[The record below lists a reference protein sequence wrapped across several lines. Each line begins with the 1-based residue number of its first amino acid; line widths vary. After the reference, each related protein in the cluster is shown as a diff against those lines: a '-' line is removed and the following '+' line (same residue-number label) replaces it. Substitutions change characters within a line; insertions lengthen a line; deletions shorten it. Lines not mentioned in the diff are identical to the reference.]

1 MSSTS
6 AADASAA
13 AAALPAPA
21 SVVACPLDHTA
32 TVDPPVDAATAKA
45 AIAAHD
51 ARRKARQGMPRAES
65 KAFRPRF
72 FTKLQLE
79 EQAPSVRAGMTLEKY
94 ARAQRQYTMMIK
106 EMCQKMRHLSSV
118 NFAAVSFCHHFY
130 AVRVRHNI
138 DT

>member
-1 MSSTS
+1 MSSVST
-6 AADASAA
+6 AA
-13 AAALPAPA
+13 AMPPTALLPVVPAP
-21 SVVACPLDHTA
+21 SEKPV
-32 TVDPPVDAATAKA
+32 TVGVPVDAATAKA

-72 FTKLQLE
+72 FTKSQLE
-79 EQAPSVRAGMTLEKY
+79 EEAPSVRAGMTLEKY

-130 AVRVRHNI
+130 AVRVRRSYNA
-138 DT
+138 